1 MSRRVFAALSL
12 LVFVAALTTATA
24 ASARSNDVRLSLIAY
39 STPREAYGKLIPL
52 FQKTAAG
59 KDVSFSQSY
68 GASGDQARAVKA
80 GLRADIV
87 ALSLAPD
94 VDELVSAGLVDKNW
108 SRQSFKGIVTDSVV
122 VFAVRDGNPKKLRR
136 WDDLLKPGVQVI
148 TPNPFTSGGAR
159 WNVMAAYGGFIREG
173 AKPAQA
179 KTKLLQLFENVT
191 VQDKSA
197 RDALNTFL
205 SGKGDV
211 LLTYENEAIAAQLA
225 KQPVQYVIPKAT
237 ILIENPIAVL
247 KSSDNREAANAVPPL
262 PEDAGRP
269 AGVRGLRVPADRQER
284 PRGESQEVPEA
295 TRHLH
300 DHPPRPRRL
309 DEGHEGLLRP
319 EPERH
324 GRHRAQGGRGL
335 WLAPLQSS
343 LRRAPRRLPRGT
355 GSVPPCPSASSRRS

>member
-1 MSRRVFAALSL
+1 MRARGAVVAVLALVIGVS
-12 LVFVAALTTATA
+12 VAATA
-24 ASARSNDVRLSLIAY
+24 AQARSNDVKLSLVAY

-80 GLRADIV
+80 GLKADIV

-108 SRQSFKGIVTDSVV
+108 SKQSYKGMVTDSVA

-136 WDDLLKPGVQVI
+136 WNDLLKPGVQVI

-179 KTKLLQLFENVT
+179 RAKLLQLFKNVS

-247 KSSDNREAANAVPPL
+247 RSSDNREAATQFVRFLKTPAAQQVFADYGYRPIVKSVLEANRKKFPKRPDIFTITQLGLGGWAKVTKDFFDPNQSVMATI
-262 PEDAGRP
+262 ERQIGGVAG
-269 AGVRGLRVPADRQER
+269 
-284 PRGESQEVPEA
+284 
-295 TRHLH
+295 
-300 DHPPRPRRL
+300 
-309 DEGHEGLLRP
+309 
-319 EPERH
+319 
-324 GRHRAQGGRGL
+324 
-335 WLAPLQSS
+335 
-343 LRRAPRRLPRGT
+343 
-355 GSVPPCPSASSRRS
+355 